1 MPAESRRDRWRRALA
16 RRVGI
21 DARAL
26 AAFRVAVGLLVL
38 ADLGLRA
45 RHLTAFYTD
54 AGVLPR
60 STLAE
65 TAPALA
71 SLSVHAQVGSWRGQA
86 VLFALTAAAAAA
98 VVVGYR
104 TRAATAGT
112 CYLLLSLYLRNR
124 YVLNGGDGL
133 LALSLLFGVFLP
145 LGGRWSVDAVRSAD
159 RPRRV
164 VTPATAA
171 FCLQLVV
178 VYLANAGFKLHGGAW
193 TSGRAVRYVLELE
206 QFSVRLGPYA
216 TAFPE
221 LLVAVN
227 WLWVGMLAASPV
239 LVLTTGR
246 RRVLAVAAYAA
257 AHVGMLLTMRLGLF
271 PLVVVAMLSIYL
283 PAPVW
288 DRLERV
294 VAPAAGRTAGPRDRL
309 RARLRDDPSL
319 PSSVARAGRVAGTVV
334 VAVLLVGSVIWPAT
348 ALAGVERPGEAA
360 DVETDGYVWR
370 LFAPTPPTTVRWVVA
385 PATLATGERVDALD
399 GSAVDWTPPDAADTY
414 PSTLWHRYRAETRNA
429 GAATRRPLGAYL
441 CRRGAPG
448 REAAVRS
455 VSVYLV
461 EEPIP
466 AVGGGDR
473 RRIEVVSRDCDP
485 TRPDRAAA
493 ASGSHFAGGDYGPVW
508 PATVS
513 SSGSATTS
521 ANTAAA
527 SSPTCCS
534 PSPG

>member
-1 MPAESRRDRWRRALA
+1 MPSESRCDRWRRALT

-65 TAPALA
+65 TAAALA
-71 SLSVHAQVGSWRGQA
+71 SLSVHAHVGSWRGQA
-86 VLFALTAAAAAA
+86 ALFALTAAAAVA

-133 LALSLLFGVFLP
+133 LVLSLLFGVFLP

-171 FCLQLVV
+171 FCPQLVV
-178 VYLANAGFKLHGGAW
+178 VYLANAGFKLHSDAW

-206 QFSVRLGPYA
+206 QFSVRLGPSA
-216 TAFPE
+216 AAVPE
-221 LLVAVN
+221 LLAAVN
-227 WLWVGMLAASPV
+227 WLWVGMLVASPV

-271 PLVVVAMLSIYL
+271 PLVVVAMLSVYL

-288 DRLERV
+288 DRFERA
-294 VAPAAGRTAGPRDRL
+294 VAPAVGRTAGLRDRL
-309 RARLRDDPSL
+309 RARLRGGPTV
-319 PSSVARAGRVAGTVV
+319 PSSVGRAGRAVGTVV
-334 VAVLLVGSVIWPAT
+334 VAGLLVGSVVWPAT
-348 ALAGVERPGEAA
+348 AMTGVERPGEAV
-360 DVETDGYVWR
+360 DVETDGYVWQ
-370 LFAPTPPTTVRWVVA
+370 LFAPTPTTTRWVVA
-385 PATLATGERVDALD
+385 PATLPSGERVDALD
-399 GSAVDWTPPDAADTY
+399 GSAVDWTPTDAADTY
-414 PSTLWHRYRAETRNA
+414 PSTLWHRYLAESRNA
-429 GAATRRPLGAYL
+429 EAATRRPLGAYL
-441 CRRGAPG
+441 CRRGPPG
-448 REAAVRS
+448 RQATVRS

-485 TRPDRAAA
+485 TGP
-493 ASGSHFAGGDYGPVW
+493 GDGREQ
-508 PATVS
+508 
-513 SSGSATTS
+513 
-521 ANTAAA
+521 
-527 SSPTCCS
+527 
-534 PSPG
+534 